1 MKISTALSFLAL
13 ALAVVAAPAPKQ
25 VPFDFTLETSPVDV
39 DETRLKEEGLR
50 LIELRPDFPPQWMT
64 EQDVLFLMQSEIKFM
79 DITDTPD
86 LGLINANNANCM
98 KPALP
103 RSPIYQDEVKP
114 FISDLN
120 TDTMEFVLR
129 KLTAFRTRYYKSE
142 SGAES
147 ARFLFKTISEI
158 VANEEASEFVSVR
171 KFKHPWNQFSIIAR
185 FEGSNKDFDE
195 EVVII
200 GAHQDSVNLW
210 LPAYGPAPGADDD
223 GSGTV
228 TILEAFRSLVENGFS
243 PERPV
248 EFHWY
253 SAEEGGLLGSQAV
266 AKDYESDGIRVVA
279 MLQEDMTGYIGV
291 NDEVIGIVTDYVD
304 PQLTSFI
311 KLLVSEYAAIPFKS
325 TKCGYACSDHA
336 SWAKAGYRSA
346 FTIEASFEDTNK
358 NIHTTGDTID
368 KLSFDHMK
376 EFAKVTVAFAV
387 ELGHP
392 VDEDD

>member
-1 MKISTALSFLAL
+1 MKISTALSCLAF

-25 VPFDFTLETSPVDV
+25 APFETSP
-39 DETRLKEEGLR
+39 EIIGAELKKEGLR
-50 LIELRPDFPPQWMT
+50 LIELSPEFPPQWMT

-79 DITDTPD
+79 DITDTSD
-86 LGLINANNANCM
+86 LGLINANSANFR

-103 RSPIYQDEVKP
+103 RSPNYQEEVDS
-114 FISDLN
+114 FISELT
-120 TDTMEFVLR
+120 TDTMEFALR
-129 KLTAFRTRYYKSE
+129 KLTSFRTRYYKSKT
-142 SGAES
+142 GAES

-158 VANEEASEFVSVR
+158 VADEEASEYVSVR
-171 KFKHPWNQFSIIAR
+171 KFKHSWDQFSIIAR
-185 FEGSNKDFDE
+185 FEGSNQDFDE

-210 LPAYGPAPGADDD
+210 LPAIGPAPGADDD

-228 TILEAFRSLVENGFS
+228 TILEAFRSLVENGFK

-253 SAEEGGLLGSQAV
+253 SAEEAGLLGSQAI
-266 AKDYESDGIRVVA
+266 AKDYEANGVRVVA
-279 MLQEDMTGYIGV
+279 MLQEDMTGYIGSSG
-291 NDEVIGIVTDYVD
+291 EVMGIVTDYVD

-311 KLLVSEYAAIPFKS
+311 KLLVDEYAAIPYVN

-346 FTIEASFEDTNK
+346 FSIESSFEDSNK
-358 NIHTTGDTID
+358 NIHTTADTID

-376 EFAKVTVAFAV
+376 EFAKLTVAFAV
-387 ELGHP
+387 ELSHP
-392 VDEDD
+392 VDNDD